1 MYLSRF
7 TDIQADVEMITI
19 VLNNCYR
26 EKLLVGKVAHGSR
39 PTKEDLLWMKA
50 NIMEEVEMEE
60 SSK

>member
-39 PTKEDLLWMKA
+39 PTKEDLL
-50 NIMEEVEMEE
+50 
-60 SSK
+60 